1 MAPSPNAGQDRRDVV
16 APLTVDVSP
25 AQEAA
30 PKPRRRRRHHHHH
43 GSLKL
48 LFYLLSTIV
57 VASALIL
64 FSALQRMTL
73 ESTLYS
79 LMNTMLTA
87 EYYAPTDDGGLI
99 DMTMAPAREVA
110 TIDVERIILATLYT
124 QLLNKHSKV
133 LMEIVKGAHVIV
145 ENDHGTYY
153 ELFRNITAT
162 TYTRISSHAS
172 IVSQYAVPQGPLLE
186 TLLTGVTAEKHSWF
200 QFEGANWDPIDRP
213 IDSIL
218 HVLNY
223 LEYKVRGVQI
233 GPLGTSLH
241 TDRNPLR
248 IRFEDTYHYHR
259 LVTPGAAP
267 LPHH

>member
-1 MAPSPNAGQDRRDVV
+1 MAPSPNASPCDVV
-16 APLTVDVSP
+16 APLVVDVSP
-25 AQEAA
+25 VQEAA
-30 PKPRRRRRHHHHH
+30 PKPRRRRHHHHH

-87 EYYAPTDDGGLI
+87 EYYVPTEDRTGLV
-99 DMTMAPAREVA
+99 DMTIAPARNVA

-145 ENDHGTYY
+145 ENDQGAYY

-213 IDSIL
+213 FDSIL

-259 LVTPGAAP
+259 LTTPGAAP